1 VAKRS
6 ADTAFKSDPMS
17 SCTGQKFC
25 WGFGV
30 AAANCCALD
39 TGTNSR
45 TAITYWYE
53 RWRAVAAGVLETAGT
68 TFLLLIAVKHFNA
81 GALAKGLVASGGSLG
96 LMLGP
101 AVVSGVARIGWSSSK
116 AAAVL
121 AGSGACLALVMAALP
136 FLPVFVAGSI
146 LAMTA
151 TSAAIP
157 LLTQMYH
164 ENYPEKTRGKL
175 FSGTVMIRIA
185 VAAAFSEF
193 AGQAFSGRIHRFQIL
208 LLIFA
213 GAFALAGFCL
223 WRVPTG
229 ILLSAE
235 GSHPFRAL
243 RYAYH
248 DALFRRT
255 LICWMLMG
263 FANLMMIPMRVE
275 MLANPKYG
283 LALSVGEIAFLT
295 GVVPNTARILLSPL
309 WGWLFDRANFFVLR
323 VILNLGFA
331 IGILTFF
338 TSDDL
343 AGLISGA
350 VVFGISNAGGDIAW
364 SLWVTK
370 FAPEN
375 RVADY
380 MSVHTF
386 FTGLRGVVAPITAF
400 QLARAHSLMTLGW
413 VSAGLIVLSSA
424 LLLPEIK
431 FGRRAKA
438 REPLVEEVSE

>member
-1 VAKRS
+1 MGKSGGREFIWAKIES
-6 ADTAFKSDPMS
+6 
-17 SCTGQKFC
+17 
-25 WGFGV
+25 
-30 AAANCCALD
+30 AANCWPLEA
-39 TGTNSR
+39 GTNSR

-53 RWRAVAAGVLETAGT
+53 RWRSVAAGVLETAGT
-68 TFLLLIAVKHFNA
+68 TFLLLIAVKHFHA

-101 AVVSGVARIGWSSSK
+101 AVVSFVARVGWSSSRS
-116 AAAVL
+116 AAALAACGAVL
-121 AGSGACLALVMAALP
+121 ALIMAALP
-136 FLPVFVAGSI
+136 SLPIFVTGSI

-175 FSGTVMIRIA
+175 FSGTIMIRIA

-193 AGQAFSGRIHRFQIL
+193 AGQAFSGRIHRFQLL

-213 GAFALAGFCL
+213 GAFALASFCL
-223 WRVPTG
+223 SRIPTKP
-229 ILLSAE
+229 LVSAE

-243 RYAYH
+243 RYAYD

-283 LALSVGEIAFLT
+283 IALSVGEIAFLT

-323 VILNLGFA
+323 VILNVGFA

-338 TSDDL
+338 TSSDL
-343 AGLISGA
+343 TGLITGA

-386 FTGLRGVVAPITAF
+386 FTGLRGVIAPITAF
-400 QLARAHSLMTLGW
+400 QLAKSFPLSALGW
-413 VSAGLIVLSSA
+413 VSAGLIVLASA

-431 FGRRAKA
+431 LGKRAKT

>member
-1 VAKRS
+1 MSGKHPNRTNITYRYERFRS
-6 ADTAFKSDPMS
+6 A
-17 SCTGQKFC
+17 
-25 WGFGV
+25 
-30 AAANCCALD
+30 
-39 TGTNSR
+39 
-45 TAITYWYE
+45 
-53 RWRAVAAGVLETAGT
+53 AAGILETAST
-68 TFLLLIAVKHFNA
+68 TFLLLIAVKHFHA
-81 GALAKGLVASGGSLG
+81 GALAKGFVASGGSLG

-101 AVVSGVARIGWSSSK
+101 AVVSLVSKFGWTSSRAASLLAACGAGVI
-116 AAAVL
+116 L
-121 AGSGACLALVMAALP
+121 LMAALP
-136 FLPVFVAGSI
+136 FLPVFVVGSI
-146 LAMTA
+146 LSMTA

-164 ENYPEKTRGKL
+164 ENYPARSRGNI
-175 FSGTVMIRIA
+175 FSKTVMIRIA
-185 VAAAFSEF
+185 AAAAFSEF
-193 AGQAFSGRIHRFQIL
+193 AGQAFSGRIERFQIL
-208 LLIFA
+208 LLVFA
-213 GAFALAGFCL
+213 GAFALASFCL
-223 WRVPTG
+223 YQIPTEPVTSG
-229 ILLSAE
+229 E

-243 RYAYH
+243 RFARE

-283 LALSVGEIAFLT
+283 IALSVGEIAFLT
-295 GVVPNTARILLSPL
+295 GVVPNTARILLSPI
-309 WGWLFDRANFFVLR
+309 WGWLFDRANFFILR
-323 VILNLGFA
+323 VVLNIGFA

-343 AGLISGA
+343 TGLIVGA

-386 FTGLRGVVAPITAF
+386 FTGVRGVLAPITAF
-400 QLARAHSLMTLGW
+400 QLAQTLAITTLGW
-413 VSAGLIVLSSA
+413 ISAGLIILASA

-431 FGRRAKA
+431 FGNRGKT
-438 REPLVEEVSE
+438 REPLLEEVSE

>member
-1 VAKRS
+1 LRS
-6 ADTAFKSDPMS
+6 EGPK
-17 SCTGQKFC
+17 
-25 WGFGV
+25 
-30 AAANCCALD
+30 
-39 TGTNSR
+39 SR
-45 TAITYWYE
+45 TEITYRFE
-53 RWRAVAAGVLETAGT
+53 RWRAVSAGIIETAGT
-68 TFLLLIAVKHFNA
+68 TFLLLIAVKHFHA
-81 GALAKGLVASGGSLG
+81 GAIAKGLVASGGSLG

-101 AVVSGVARIGWSSSK
+101 AVVSMVAKVRVSSSR
-116 AAAVL
+116 AASWLAYGGAAVF
-121 AGSGACLALVMAALP
+121 LVMACVP
-136 FLPVFVAGSI
+136 FVPVFVAGSI
-146 LAMTA
+146 IALTA
-151 TSAAIP
+151 STAAIP
-157 LLTQMYH
+157 LLTQIYH
-164 ENYPEKTRGKL
+164 ENYPARTRGNL
-175 FSGTVMIRIA
+175 FSRTVMIRIA
-185 VAAAFSEF
+185 VAAAFSEV
-193 AGQAFSGRIHRFQIL
+193 AGQAFSDRIESFQWL

-213 GAFALAGFCL
+213 GALALSGFCL
-223 WRVPTG
+223 RRCPSN
-229 ILLSAE
+229 ILESAE

-243 RYAYH
+243 RFAQS

-283 LALSVGEIAFLT
+283 ITLSVAEIAFLV

-323 VILNLGFA
+323 VVLNLGFA

-338 TSDDL
+338 TSSDL
-343 AGLISGA
+343 TGLITGA

-386 FTGLRGVVAPITAF
+386 FTGLRGVIAPITAF
-400 QLARAHSLMTLGW
+400 QLAQTFSLTTLGW
-413 VSAGLIVLSSA
+413 VSALLILAASA

-431 FGRRAKA
+431 FGGRGRGAGA
-438 REPLVEEVSE
+438 LVEEVSE

>member
-1 VAKRS
+1 MN
-6 ADTAFKSDPMS
+6 DTNA
-17 SCTGQKFC
+17 
-25 WGFGV
+25 
-30 AAANCCALD
+30 
-39 TGTNSR
+39 SR
-45 TAITYWYE
+45 TAITYRYE
-53 RWRAVAAGVLETAGT
+53 KWRSVGAGVLETAGT
-68 TFLLLIAVKHFNA
+68 TFLLLIAVKYFHA
-81 GALAKGLVASGGSLG
+81 GALAKGLVASGGSVG

-101 AVVSGVARIGWSSSK
+101 AVVSMVAHFQWSSSR
-116 AAAVL
+116 AAGMLAATGAAVFL
-121 AGSGACLALVMAALP
+121 LMAGLP
-136 FLPVFVAGSI
+136 FLPVFVIGSM
-146 LAMTA
+146 LGMTA

-164 ENYPEKTRGKL
+164 ENYPENARGKI
-175 FSGTVMIRIA
+175 FSRTVMIRIA
-185 VAAAFSEF
+185 VAAIFSQV
-193 AGQAFSGRIHRFQIL
+193 AGLAFSGRIEKFQAL
-208 LLIFA
+208 LLIFSV
-213 GAFALAGFCL
+213 AFALAAFAL
-223 WRVPTG
+223 ARIPTRP
-229 ILLSAE
+229 LLSE
-235 GSHPFRAL
+235 KGSHPFRAL
-243 RYAYH
+243 RFAYD

-275 MLANPKYG
+275 MLANPKYD
-283 LALSVGEIAFLT
+283 LALTVGQIAFLT
-295 GVVPNTARILLSPL
+295 GVVPNIARIILSPL

-323 VILNLGFA
+323 VVLNCGFA

-338 TSDDL
+338 TSDDMT
-343 AGLISGA
+343 GLILGA

-386 FTGLRGVVAPITAF
+386 FTGVRGLLAPITAF
-400 QLARAHSLMTLGW
+400 QLAKTVELTTLGW
-413 VSAGLIVLSSA
+413 ISAGLIILASV

-431 FGRRAKA
+431 FGQRAKI

>member
-1 VAKRS
+1 
-6 ADTAFKSDPMS
+6 MS
-17 SCTGQKFC
+17 GK
-25 WGFGV
+25 
-30 AAANCCALD
+30 NP
-39 TGTNSR
+39 SR
-45 TAITYWYE
+45 TQITYRYE
-53 RWRAVAAGVLETAGT
+53 RWRSVAAGILETAGT
-68 TFLLLIAVKHFNA
+68 TFLLLIAVKHFHA

-101 AVVSGVARIGWSSSK
+101 AVVTLVARLGWTSSR
-116 AAAVL
+116 AASMLAALGTAVVL
-121 AGSGACLALVMAALP
+121 LMAALP
-136 FLPVFVAGSI
+136 YLPVFVLGSI
-146 LAMTA
+146 LGMTA
-151 TSAAIP
+151 TSAGIP

-164 ENYPEKTRGKL
+164 ENYPARSRGNIFSKTI
-175 FSGTVMIRIA
+175 MIRIA

-193 AGQAFSGRIHRFQIL
+193 AGQAFSGRIDRFQIL

-213 GAFALAGFCL
+213 AAFALASFCL
-223 WRVPTG
+223 YRIPTEKVTTG
-229 ILLSAE
+229 E

-243 RYAYH
+243 RFAYD

-283 LALSVGEIAFLT
+283 LSLSVGEIAFLT
-295 GVVPNTARILLSPL
+295 GVVPNTARILLSPI

-323 VILNLGFA
+323 VVLNLGFA

-338 TSDDL
+338 MSNDL
-343 AGLISGA
+343 TGLIVGA

-386 FTGLRGVVAPITAF
+386 FTGVRGVVAPIAAF
-400 QLARAHSLMTLGW
+400 QLIQILEITTLGW
-413 VSAGLIVLSSA
+413 ISAGLILLASA

-431 FGRRAKA
+431 FGNRGGFRK
-438 REPLVEEVSE
+438 PLVEEVSE

>member
-1 VAKRS
+1 
-6 ADTAFKSDPMS
+6 MS
-17 SCTGQKFC
+17 EQST
-25 WGFGV
+25 
-30 AAANCCALD
+30 
-39 TGTNSR
+39 SR
-45 TAITYWYE
+45 TAITYRYE
-53 RWRAVAAGVLETAGT
+53 KLRSIAAGVLETAGT
-68 TFLLLIAVKHFNA
+68 TFLLLIAVRYFHA

-101 AVVSGVARIGWSSSK
+101 VTVTMVARLGWSSSK
-116 AAAVL
+116 AAAIMAAL
-121 AGSGACLALVMAALP
+121 GAAVALLMAALP
-136 FLPVFVAGSI
+136 FLPVFVIGSI
-146 LAMTA
+146 LGMTA

-164 ENYPEKTRGKL
+164 ENYPDNARGKI
-175 FSGTVMIRIA
+175 FSKTVMIRIA
-185 VAAAFSEF
+185 AAATFSYV
-193 AGQAFSGRIHRFQIL
+193 AGEAYSGRIEKFQSL

-213 GAFALAGFCL
+213 AAYGIVAFALA
-223 WRVPTG
+223 RIPTNK
-229 ILLSAE
+229 LLAAE

-243 RYAYH
+243 RFAYE
-248 DALFRRT
+248 DRIFRQT
-255 LICWMLMG
+255 LIAWMLMG

-283 LALSVGEIAFLT
+283 IVLNVGQIAFLT
-295 GVVPNTARILLSPL
+295 GVVPNVARILLSPL

-323 VILNLGFA
+323 VVLNLGFA

-338 TSDDL
+338 TSDDMT
-343 AGLISGA
+343 GLVIGA
-350 VVFGISNAGGDIAW
+350 IVFGISNAGGDIAW

-386 FTGLRGVVAPITAF
+386 FTGLRGLLAPITAF
-400 QLARAHSLMTLGW
+400 QLAKTLELTTLGW
-413 VSAGLIVLSSA
+413 IAAALIVAASA

-431 FGRRAKA
+431 FGSGKKKD
-438 REPLVEEVSE
+438 PLVEEVSE

>member
-1 VAKRS
+1 MNEENA
-6 ADTAFKSDPMS
+6 
-17 SCTGQKFC
+17 
-25 WGFGV
+25 
-30 AAANCCALD
+30 
-39 TGTNSR
+39 SR
-45 TAITYWYE
+45 TAITYRYE
-53 RWRAVAAGVLETAGT
+53 KWRAIAAGVLETAGT
-68 TFLLLIAVKHFNA
+68 TFLLLIAVRYFHA
-81 GALAKGLVASGGSLG
+81 GALAKGLVASGGSVG

-101 AVVSGVARIGWSSSK
+101 AVVSMVARLGWSSSR
-116 AAAVL
+116 AAALL
-121 AGSGACLALVMAALP
+121 AGVGAGVVLLMAALP
-136 FLPVFVAGSI
+136 FLPVFVVGSM
-146 LAMTA
+146 LGMTA

-164 ENYPEKTRGKL
+164 ENYPEKARGKI
-175 FSGTVMIRIA
+175 FSKTVMIRIA
-185 VAAAFSEF
+185 VAAAFSQL
-193 AGQAFSGRIHRFQIL
+193 AGQAYSGRIEKFQSL

-213 GAFALAGFCL
+213 AAFAVAAFSLAQI
-223 WRVPTG
+223 PTKPLVG
-229 ILLSAE
+229 DE

-243 RYAYH
+243 RFAYH
-248 DALFRRT
+248 DQLFRRT

-283 LALSVGEIAFLT
+283 IALNVGQIAFLT
-295 GVVPNTARILLSPL
+295 GVVPNVARILLSPL

-323 VILNLGFA
+323 VVLNCGFA

-338 TSDDL
+338 TSSDMT
-343 AGLISGA
+343 GLVIGA
-350 VVFGISNAGGDIAW
+350 IVFGISNAGGDIAW

-386 FTGLRGVVAPITAF
+386 FTGVRGLLAPITAF
-400 QLARAHSLMTLGW
+400 QLAKTLELTTLGW
-413 VSAGLIVLSSA
+413 IAAGLIVLASV

-431 FGRRAKA
+431 FGKRAKA
-438 REPLVEEVSE
+438 KEPLVEEVSE

>member
-1 VAKRS
+1 LEA
-6 ADTAFKSDPMS
+6 
-17 SCTGQKFC
+17 GI
-25 WGFGV
+25 
-30 AAANCCALD
+30 
-39 TGTNSR
+39 NSR
-45 TAITYWYE
+45 TAITYRYE
-53 RWRAVAAGVLETAGT
+53 RWRSVAAGVLETAGT

-101 AVVSGVARIGWSSSK
+101 AVVSMVARLGWSSSK
-116 AAAVL
+116 TAALLAAV
-121 AGSGACLALVMAALP
+121 GAVLVLVMAALP

-164 ENYPEKTRGKL
+164 ENYPERTRGKL
-175 FSGTVMIRIA
+175 FAGTVMIRIA
-185 VAAAFSEF
+185 IAAAFSEF
-193 AGQAFSGRIHRFQIL
+193 AGQAFSGRIHRFQVL

-213 GAFALAGFCL
+213 GAFVLASFCL
-223 WRVPTG
+223 SRIPTRPLVG
-229 ILLSAE
+229 AE

-243 RYAYH
+243 RFAYD

-283 LALSVGEIAFLT
+283 IALSVGEIAFLT

-338 TSDDL
+338 TSNDL
-343 AGLISGA
+343 RGLITGA

-386 FTGLRGVVAPITAF
+386 FTGLRGVIAPITAF
-400 QLARAHSLMTLGW
+400 QLAKTLPLTALGW
-413 VSAGLIVLSSA
+413 VSAGLIILASL

-431 FGRRAKA
+431 FGRRAKS

>member
-1 VAKRS
+1 LEA
-6 ADTAFKSDPMS
+6 
-17 SCTGQKFC
+17 GI
-25 WGFGV
+25 
-30 AAANCCALD
+30 
-39 TGTNSR
+39 NSR

-53 RWRAVAAGVLETAGT
+53 RWRSVAAGILETAGT
-68 TFLLLIAVKHFNA
+68 TFLLLIAVKHFHA

-101 AVVSGVARIGWSSSK
+101 AVVSVVARFGWSSSK

-121 AGSGACLALVMAALP
+121 AACGAVLVLAMAALP
-136 FLPVFVAGSI
+136 FLPMFVAGSI

-164 ENYPEKTRGKL
+164 ENYPEQARGKL
-175 FSGTVMIRIA
+175 FSGSVMIRIA

-193 AGQAFSGRIHRFQIL
+193 AGQAFSGRIDRFQLL

-213 GAFALAGFCL
+213 AAFVLASFCL
-223 WRVPTG
+223 SRVPTRP
-229 ILLSAE
+229 LVSAE

-243 RYAYH
+243 RYAYD

-263 FANLMMIPMRVE
+263 FANLMMIPLRVE

-323 VILNLGFA
+323 VVLNLGFG

-338 TSDDL
+338 TSNDL
-343 AGLISGA
+343 TGLITGA

-386 FTGLRGVVAPITAF
+386 FTGLRGVIAPITAF
-400 QLARAHSLMTLGW
+400 QLAKTLPLTVLGW
-413 VSAGLIVLSSA
+413 GSAALILISCA

-431 FGRRAKA
+431 FGQRAKL

>member
-1 VAKRS
+1 
-6 ADTAFKSDPMS
+6 MS
-17 SCTGQKFC
+17 GKKP
-25 WGFGV
+25 
-30 AAANCCALD
+30 
-39 TGTNSR
+39 SR
-45 TAITYWYE
+45 TQITYRYE
-53 RWRAVAAGVLETAGT
+53 RWRSVAAGILETAGT
-68 TFLLLIAVKHFNA
+68 TFLLLIAVKHFHA

-101 AVVSGVARIGWSSSK
+101 AVVTLVARLGWTSSR
-116 AAAVL
+116 AASMLAALGTAVVL
-121 AGSGACLALVMAALP
+121 LMAALP
-136 FLPVFVAGSI
+136 YLPVFVLGSI
-146 LAMTA
+146 LGMTA
-151 TSAAIP
+151 TSAGIP

-164 ENYPEKTRGKL
+164 ENYPARSRGNIFSKTI
-175 FSGTVMIRIA
+175 MIRIA
-185 VAAAFSEF
+185 VGAAFSEF
-193 AGQAFSGRIHRFQIL
+193 AGQAFSGRIDRFQIL

-213 GAFALAGFCL
+213 AAFALASFCL
-223 WRVPTG
+223 YRIPTEKVTTG
-229 ILLSAE
+229 E

-243 RYAYH
+243 RFAYD

-283 LALSVGEIAFLT
+283 LSLSVGVIAFLT
-295 GVVPNTARILLSPL
+295 GVVPNTARILLSPI

-323 VILNLGFA
+323 VVLNLGFA

-338 TSDDL
+338 MSNDL
-343 AGLISGA
+343 TGLIVGA

-386 FTGLRGVVAPITAF
+386 FTGVRGVIAPIAAF
-400 QLARAHSLMTLGW
+400 QLIQILEITTLGW
-413 VSAGLIVLSSA
+413 ISAGLILLASA

-431 FGRRAKA
+431 FGNRGGFRK
-438 REPLVEEVSE
+438 PLVEEVSE

>member
-1 VAKRS
+1 
-6 ADTAFKSDPMS
+6 
-17 SCTGQKFC
+17 
-25 WGFGV
+25 
-30 AAANCCALD
+30 
-39 TGTNSR
+39 
-45 TAITYWYE
+45 
-53 RWRAVAAGVLETAGT
+53 
-68 TFLLLIAVKHFNA
+68 
-81 GALAKGLVASGGSLG
+81 
-96 LMLGP
+96 MLGP
-101 AVVSGVARIGWSSSK
+101 AVVSLVAKFGWRSSK

-121 AGSGACLALVMAALP
+121 AGIGGVTMLIVTALP
-136 FLPVFVAGSI
+136 FIPVFVAGSVV
-146 LAMTA
+146 AMTA
-151 TSAAIP
+151 VSAAIP

-164 ENYPEKTRGKL
+164 ENYPEKARGKI
-175 FSGTVMIRIA
+175 FSSTVMIRIA
-185 VAAAFSEF
+185 AAAAFSEF
-193 AGQAFSGRIHRFQIL
+193 AGQAFSGRIERFQLL
-208 LLIFA
+208 LLIFV
-213 GAFALAGFCL
+213 GAFAVAAFCL
-223 WRVPTG
+223 WRVPTRPLESG
-229 ILLSAE
+229 E

-243 RYAYH
+243 RFAYD

-283 LALSVGEIAFLT
+283 IALSVGEIAFLV

-323 VILNLGFA
+323 VVLNIGFA

-338 TSDDL
+338 TSNDL
-343 AGLISGA
+343 AGLITGA

-386 FTGLRGVVAPITAF
+386 FTGLRGVIAPITAF
-400 QLARAHSLMTLGW
+400 QLARTVELTTLGW
-413 VSAGLIVLSSA
+413 ISAALIFLASA

-431 FGRRAKA
+431 FGRRGRH
-438 REPLVEEVSE
+438 REPLVEEISE